1 MFQLVRESIKTPE
14 IAARLQTPEDGALV
28 TFEGVVRNHARGKR
42 VLFLEY
48 EAYESMAVKK
58 MEEIGSEA
66 LARWPIRRIGIVHR
80 LGRLEIGECSVLIV
94 VTSDHRQAAF
104 EACKFAIDT
113 LKQQVPIWKKEY
125 YADGE
130 LWIEGAA

>member
-1 MFQLVRESIKTPE
+1 MYSLVCHPIVTPD
-14 IAARLQTPEDGALV
+14 IVHALQSREDGAVV
-28 TFEGVVRNHARGKR
+28 TFEGVVRNHARGKE

-48 EAYESMAVKK
+48 EAYESMALKQ
-58 MEEIGSEA
+58 MEEIGRTA
-66 LARWPIRRIGIVHR
+66 LDRWPIRRIAIVHR
-80 LGRLEIGECSVLIV
+80 LGRLEIGECSILIV
-94 VTSDHRQAAF
+94 ITSAHRQVAF

-113 LKQQVPIWKKEY
+113 VKQKVPIWKKEH